1 MVNDAVMVPADVIKQ
16 RLQVSQGQYRG
27 VLDCIM
33 QTWKHEG
40 LGAFY
45 RQACSAPCALA
56 SFPFIHFHGHGTSV
70 KRLKPLCYIL
80 REVSALSRQSS
91 QVSAVSRQG
100 MW

>member
-1 MVNDAVMVPADVIKQ
+1 MNDAVMVPADVIKQ
-16 RLQVSQGQYRG
+16 RLQISQGQYRG

-33 QTWKHEG
+33 QTWRHEG

-56 SFPFIHFHGHGTSV
+56 SSLSITSMDMAQASSV
-70 KRLKPLCYIL
+70 LKPLCYIF
-80 REVSALSRQSS
+80 REVGAFSRQSR